1 MTLLQELIQLD
12 EGKRQT
18 KLPAK
23 GKKIPKVAVD
33 NTAVPRDRN
42 FVAKNSQ
49 AKTGAGA
56 HEAKRG
62 EKASRNRQNKNW
74 KKDAKGEM

>member
-23 GKKIPKVAVD
+23 GKKIAKVSAAD
-33 NTAVPRDRN
+33 AAVPRDRN

-62 EKASRNRQNKNW
+62 EKASRNRQKKNW
-74 KKDAKGEM
+74 KKDVKGEM